1 MYGTVARIRV
11 KAGHEKAI
19 VDGMKKWETERKAKV
34 KGAIASYLYRLDKD
48 PRTMMMAVVFRDKA
62 SYFANAN
69 DPEQD
74 KWYREFRQH
83 LERTPQWNDG
93 EIVAPG

>member
-11 KAGHEKAI
+11 KVGHEKAI
-19 VDGMKKWETERKAKV
+19 VESLKRWEKERKAKV

-48 PRTMMMAVVFRDKA
+48 PKTMILAVVFRDKA

-69 DPEQD
+69 DPEQA
-74 KWYREFRQH
+74 KWYKEFRQH

-93 EIVAPG
+93 EIIASS

>member
-1 MYGTVARIRV
+1 MYGTVARLRI

-19 VDGMKKWETERKAKV
+19 IDGQRQWEKERRPKV

-48 PRTMMMAVVFRDKA
+48 PQAMMLAVVFKDKA

-74 KWYREFRQH
+74 RWYKEFRQH
-83 LERTPQWNDG
+83 LERAPQWNDG
-93 EIVAPG
+93 EVLTAS